1 MNEQQPQEPIAWA
14 TPITWDD
21 FRDNGMFFLVNQ
33 QLHLFGLA
41 ITRVEPVLKW
51 FYFLAFGG
59 AIIALAVAGFR
70 LGRLLTEDIN
80 KD

>member
-1 MNEQQPQEPIAWA
+1 MIL
-14 TPITWDD
+14 
-21 FRDNGMFFLVNQ
+21 RLLVVAVG
-33 QLHLFGLA
+33 LLVMVLLALLFG
-41 ITRVEPVLKW
+41 VEPVLKW
-51 FYFLAFGG
+51 FYFLGFGG